1 MILTKVQRLTIKLI
15 INPKN
20 QNDMKL
26 LKFLLA
32 AFAGFGLVKLFGF
45 FTEDELNE
53 EHDHGTYDGEEFPLF
68 V

>member
-1 MILTKVQRLTIKLI
+1 MKKA

-20 QNDMKL
+20 TNDMKL

-32 AFAGFGLVKLFGF
+32 ALAGFGLIKMFGF

-53 EHDHGTYDGEEFPLF
+53 ETGHDIHDEEDYPLF

>member
-26 LKFLLA
+26 LKFVLA
-32 AFAGFGLVKLFGF
+32 AFAGFGLVKLFGY

>member
-1 MILTKVQRLTIKLI
+1 M
-15 INPKN
+15 N
-20 QNDMKL
+20 L

-32 AFAGFGLVKLFGF
+32 AFAGFGLVKLFGY

>member
-1 MILTKVQRLTIKLI
+1 MNLI

-32 AFAGFGLVKLFGF
+32 AFAGFGLVKLFGY

>member
-1 MILTKVQRLTIKLI
+1 M
-15 INPKN
+15 N
-20 QNDMKL
+20 L

-32 AFAGFGLVKLFGF
+32 AFAGFGLVKLFGY

-53 EHDHGTYDGEEFPLF
+53 DYDHATHDGEDFPLF

>member
-1 MILTKVQRLTIKLI
+1 MKPI

-20 QNDMKL
+20 QDDMKL
-26 LKFLLA
+26 LKFFLA
-32 AFAGFGLVKLFGF
+32 ALAGFGLVKMFGY

-53 EHDHGTYDGEEFPLF
+53 EMENDTYDGEEFPLF